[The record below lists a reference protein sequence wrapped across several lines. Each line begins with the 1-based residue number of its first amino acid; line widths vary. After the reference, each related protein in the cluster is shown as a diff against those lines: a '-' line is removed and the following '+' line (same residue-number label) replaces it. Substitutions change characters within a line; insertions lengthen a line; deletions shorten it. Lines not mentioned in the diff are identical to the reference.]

1 MSRKYRLLLINPQN
15 QYRTGFALTV
25 TSRYPPISLGILASL
40 TPDNWE
46 IQILDENFNKFEE
59 TEDNNPD
66 LVGITSFSPNVYRA
80 YQIAAHYRK
89 KGIPVVL
96 GGNHATMASGEAAQY
111 VDVVFKGEAETEWA
125 TLIRDFENNQ
135 LKNVYEGGRPSLE
148 KMPPARHD
156 LFHKDYIFSSIQTT
170 RGCPFKCE
178 FCSVHA
184 FNGTKHRLRP
194 AADILDEMEQM
205 PSDFLFIVDD
215 NFYGYS
221 TKSKEHAYEIMEGMI
236 KRGIKKQWFT
246 QASINIADDD
256 KFLKLAAKSGCRE
269 VFIGV
274 ESDDLEQLKSANK
287 LLNAR
292 ITPEKFKKKFRKIQK
307 AGIAVL
313 GAFIFG
319 LDGDTKESIHR
330 RARFIQKSGVDSIQ
344 TALLMPPPG
353 TGLFDRMKREGRM
366 RENNFPEDWQKYHS
380 AEVVL
385 DPDKMTAEELQHEMY
400 IIWHK
405 LYNKTAMRK
414 RFLRTLWHTKN
425 FKAALWAYVGNWHY
439 RRIVFEMGGYDPD
452 KHPDKQ
458 ERIFREP
465 GTHKIIEAPAH
476 MMSHY
481 R

>member
-25 TSRYPPISLGILASL
+25 TSRYPPISLGIIASL
-40 TPDNWE
+40 TPDHWD
-46 IQILDENFNKFEE
+46 IQILDENFERFEE
-59 TEDNNPD
+59 AEDNDPD

-80 YQIAAHYRK
+80 YQIAAHYRN

-96 GGNHATMASGEAAQY
+96 GGNHASMLPEETAQY
-111 VDVVFKGEAETEWA
+111 VDVVFKGEAETEWKN
-125 TLIRDFENNQ
+125 LIKDFENNQ
-135 LKNVYEGGRPSLE
+135 LKSIYEGGRPSLD

-156 LFHKDYIFSSIQTT
+156 LFHKDYLFSSMQTT

-184 FNGTKHRLRP
+184 FNGPKHRLRP
-194 AADILDEMEQM
+194 VEDILDELEQI
-205 PSDFLFIVDD
+205 PNDFVFIVDD
-215 NFYGYS
+215 NFFGYS
-221 TKSKEHAYEIMEGMI
+221 KASKEHSYQLLEGMVE
-236 KRGIKKQWFT
+236 RGIKKQWFT
-246 QASINIADDD
+246 QTSINIADDS
-256 KFLKLAAKSGCRE
+256 KFLKLAAKAGCRE

-287 LLNAR
+287 VLNAR
-292 ITPEKFKKKFRKIQK
+292 ITPAGFKKKFRKIQK
-307 AGIAVL
+307 AGISVL

-319 LDGDTKESIHR
+319 MDGDTIESIHR
-330 RARFIQKSGVDSIQ
+330 RARFIKKSGVDSIQ
-344 TALLMPPPG
+344 TTLLMPPPG
-353 TGLFDRMKREGRM
+353 TKLYDRMIE
-366 RENNFPEDWQKYHS
+366 ENRRLYTNFPQDWEKYHS

-385 DPDKMTAEELQHEMY
+385 QPDQMTAEELQHHMY

-414 RFLRTLWHTKN
+414 RFLKTLWHTKN

-458 ERIFREP
+458 KRVFREP
-465 GTHKIIEAPAH
+465 GTHKPIE
-476 MMSHY
+476 MDKEKVS
-481 R
+481 